1 MIATVMNP
9 PTVDALHQMV
19 SLLADVEKVSPR
31 APFYDRLAEAACSM
45 AGMRRAII
53 FLYDDEERRVR
64 GVGGHN
70 IDVSVYEDLQVTA
83 RTVPLALRALT
94 DDAVVEAGP
103 HVEQAIPV
111 ELVERFDAQHVACS
125 PMSAGGRWF
134 GVVLVDRADP
144 RPLGDGER
152 EALFLLGKFAA
163 LAAAARLATRQ
174 QEHTRR
180 LAERIDLARDVHES
194 AIQRLFGVSLA
205 LAGDGGLDAE
215 DRARCAAEVERA
227 LGELRDA
234 MQRPLAREAREDAP
248 GFEDELGRLLA
259 RESGPAVT
267 VERSGP
273 VPAAL
278 DALAASVL
286 REAARNVR
294 KHAAARTVLVRVGA
308 DHDTFRLEIVN
319 DGVEDDGGSVGVG
332 AGATSTGL
340 GLRLAAFEA
349 LGAGGLVEFGRGEEG
364 TWRVRL
370 TAPLAA

>member
-1 MIATVMNP
+1 MGT
-9 PTVDALHQMV
+9 PTVDTLHQMV
-19 SLLADVEKVSPR
+19 SLLADVDQVSPG

-53 FLYDDEERRVR
+53 FLYDDQERRVR

-70 IDVSVYEDLQVTA
+70 IDVSVYGDLQVTA

-103 HVEQAIPV
+103 QVEQDIPP
-111 ELVERFDAQHVACS
+111 ELVERFDAKHVACS

-144 RPLGDGER
+144 RRLEQEER
-152 EALFLLGKFAA
+152 EALFLLGKLAA

-174 QEHTRR
+174 QEHSRR

-215 DRARCAAEVERA
+215 DRARCAVEVERA
-227 LGELRDA
+227 LGELRDV

-259 RESGPAVT
+259 REAAGPAVT

-286 REAARNVR
+286 REAVRNVR
-294 KHAAARTVLVRVGA
+294 KHAAARAVTVRVGA
-308 DHDTFRLEIVN
+308 DDDTFRLEVIN
-319 DGVEDDGGSVGVG
+319 DGVEDDGSIGVN

-349 LGAGGLVEFGRGEEG
+349 LGAGGLVEFGRGEG
-364 TWRVRL
+364 NTWRVRL
-370 TAPLAA
+370 TAPLAT

>member
-1 MIATVMNP
+1 MTT
-9 PTVDALHQMV
+9 PTVNALHQMV
-19 SLLADVEKVSPR
+19 SLLADVDHVSPG

-64 GVGGHN
+64 AVGGHN
-70 IDVSVYEDLQVTA
+70 VDVAISMDLQVTA

-103 HVEQAIPV
+103 QVEQDIPV

-144 RPLGDGER
+144 RPLGADER
-152 EALFLLGKFAA
+152 EALFLLGKLAA

-174 QEHTRR
+174 QEHSRR

-227 LGELRDA
+227 LGELRDV
-234 MQRPLAREAREDAP
+234 MQRPLAREARADAP

-259 RESGPAVT
+259 RESGPTVT
-267 VERSGP
+267 VERTGR
-273 VPAAL
+273 VPDAL

-286 REAARNVR
+286 REAVRNVR
-294 KHAAARTVLVRVGA
+294 KHAAARTVVVRVKA
-308 DHDTFRLEIVN
+308 DGDTFVLEIVN
-319 DGVEDDGGSVGVG
+319 DGVEDGSVSVS

-370 TAPLAA
+370 TAPLTS